1 MARGRVQVTSW
12 LRAGRVQLAI
22 SSLSLALTAC
32 GYQFQVGGAGPVVG
46 GAAPSQP
53 AKADAPAL
61 RIGTFEN
68 KTFQPNL
75 EHKYTTYARYEFAAA
90 SGAKVVTEPEP
101 ADYALKAQIVNVVI
115 PSLTFT
121 QADTFESRVTVTVK
135 AVIED
140 LRTGQAV
147 WHQQSTQS
155 SEFFVTNDLQFNR
168 VLQDRALEQAG
179 EFIAQDLASRFLEYL
194 RTGGAPAATPP
205 GAPGPAPGGTK

>member
-1 MARGRVQVTSW
+1 MTVS
-12 LRAGRVQLAI
+12 
-22 SSLSLALTAC
+22 C

-46 GAAPSQP
+46 GAAQP
-53 AKADAPAL
+53 RTPKGHAPAL
-61 RIGTFEN
+61 RIGIFEN
-68 KTFQPNL
+68 KTFQPNI

-90 SGAKVVTEPEP
+90 SGAKVVADLEP
-101 ADYALKAQIVNVVI
+101 ADYTLKAQIVSVI
-115 PSLTFT
+115 LPSLTFN

-135 AVIED
+135 ATIED

-179 EFIAQDLASRFLEYL
+179 EFIAQDLASRFLQYL
-194 RTGGAPAATPP
+194 QTGAKPGATPP
-205 GAPGPAPGGTK
+205 GVPAPAPAGAK

>member
-1 MARGRVQVTSW
+1 MRSS
-12 LRAGRVQLAI
+12 LLAI
-22 SSLSLALTAC
+22 GGLLLISAAC

-46 GAAPSQP
+46 GAAQPRP

-68 KTFQPNL
+68 KSFQPNL

-90 SGAKVVTEPEP
+90 SGAKVVTELEP

-135 AVIED
+135 ATIED

-194 RTGGAPAATPP
+194 RTEAKPGEAKPSGGAAPKDAPAS
-205 GAPGPAPGGTK
+205 APAGTR